1 MTHFRFKSGKKCYFV
16 STSGNL
22 EQYLLTMNGFHGEY
36 EATVDA
42 KGRFLLPGGLK
53 KQLPEGETRFILS
66 RGFEKCLTLY
76 PIKSWELIIAKIS
89 QLNDF
94 DPKVRQFRRQF
105 LGGATEIELDSASR
119 MLLPASL
126 KEFAGL
132 GKDIIL
138 AAALDRFEIWD
149 ASKYKQLFEDFSP
162 DAFSDLA
169 KEVMAGKNNE

>member
-1 MTHFRFKSGKKCYFV
+1 M

-22 EQYLLTMNGFHGEY
+22 KNSYSPMTGFHGEY

-53 KQLPEGETRFILS
+53 KQLPEGESRFILS

-76 PIKSWELIIAKIS
+76 PLKSWEIIIAKIS

-105 LGGATEIELDSASR
+105 LGGATEIELDSAGR

-132 GKDIIL
+132 SKDIIL

-149 ASKYKQLFEDFSP
+149 AGKYKQLFEDFSP
-162 DAFSDLA
+162 EAFSSLA
-169 KEVMAGKNNE
+169 QEVMTDKI

>member
-1 MTHFRFKSGKKCYFV
+1 
-16 STSGNL
+16 
-22 EQYLLTMNGFHGEY
+22 MNGFHGEY

-53 KQLPEGETRFILS
+53 KQLPEGEGRFILS

-76 PIKSWELIIAKIS
+76 PLKSWELIIVKIS

-105 LGGATEIELDSASR
+105 LGGATEVELDSAGR
-119 MLLPASL
+119 LLLPASL

-132 GKDIIL
+132 MKDIIL

-149 ASKYKQLFEDFSP
+149 SIKYKQLFEDLSP
-162 DAFSDLA
+162 EAFSNLA
-169 KEVMAGKNNE
+169 KEVMATKEGE

>member
-1 MTHFRFKSGKKCYFV
+1 MT
-16 STSGNL
+16 
-22 EQYLLTMNGFHGEY
+22 GFHGEY

-76 PIKSWELIIAKIS
+76 PIKSWEQIISKIS

-105 LGGATEIELDSASR
+105 LGGATEIELDNAGR

-126 KEFAGL
+126 KEYAGL
-132 GKDIIL
+132 AKDIVL

-149 ASKYKQLFEDFSP
+149 AGKYKQLFEDFSP
-162 DAFSDLA
+162 EAFSSLA
-169 KEVMAGKNNE
+169 HEVMTGGDNLKI

>member
-1 MTHFRFKSGKKCYFV
+1 
-16 STSGNL
+16 
-22 EQYLLTMNGFHGEY
+22 MNGFHGEY

-53 KQLPEGETRFILS
+53 KQLPEGESRFILS

-76 PIKSWELIIAKIS
+76 PLKSWELIIAKIS

-94 DPKVRQFRRQF
+94 DPKVREFRRQF
-105 LGGATEIELDSASR
+105 LGGATEIELDSAGR

-132 GKDIIL
+132 SKDIVL

-149 ASKYKQLFEDFSP
+149 SNKYKQLFENFSSE
-162 DAFSDLA
+162 AFSTLA
-169 KEVMAGKNNE
+169 KEVMTDKDKKENQ

>member
-1 MTHFRFKSGKKCYFV
+1 MS
-16 STSGNL
+16 
-22 EQYLLTMNGFHGEY
+22 GFHGEY

-42 KGRFLLPGGLK
+42 KGRFLLPGGLR
-53 KQLPEGETRFILS
+53 KQLPEGESRFIIS

-76 PIKSWELIIAKIS
+76 PLKSWELIIAKIS

-105 LGGATEIELDSASR
+105 LGGASEVELDNAGR
-119 MLLPASL
+119 MLLPPSL

-132 GKDIIL
+132 SKDIVL

-149 ASKYKQLFEDFSP
+149 AIKYKELFEDFSS

-169 KEVMAGKNNE
+169 KEVMGGLSDGK